1 MAAVFVG
8 ILNLSMHEL
17 SEGIFCCYL
26 VVVGPVLQRAE
37 YNQLTIFSSSW
48 SASGEDDKPFSLVT
62 PRSPLQPGGSCEG
75 MHW

>member
-48 SASGEDDKPFSLVT
+48 SASGEDDEPFSLAA
-62 PRSPLQPGGSCEG
+62 PRPPLWPGGSGEEL
-75 MHW
+75 HR